1 MIVKPKNVGNDKD
14 AVLSHDGGI
23 GDMLGNLQGGSYEH
37 NHPMS

>member
-1 MIVKPKNVGNDKD
+1 MEKLLLMAWD
-14 AVLSHDGGI
+14 AVLSHDGGD